1 MLLWFLYKFCSIYLG
16 FCTVCGC
23 HWLQHKHITY
33 EYNTNPI
40 HLKSNTT
47 TSTSSNKQMSL
58 TDIDKR
64 IRDLREE
71 AAKIQAVYRK
81 LARFLYANAIIPIND
96 AFAEYLQYFIREEQM
111 KQNAGAHNSEVI
123 DGLKKLMADFN
134 NDMIS
139 FKNASE
145 GQKKSANAADVLQY
159 EEIFDLVSTLY
170 QLPITGR
177 QILEQVNGIKI
188 SQENNTMKRENFV
201 KLPARADSSKVMRQL
216 RDIIS
221 GN

>member
-1 MLLWFLYKFCSIYLG
+1 
-16 FCTVCGC
+16 
-23 HWLQHKHITY
+23 
-33 EYNTNPI
+33 
-40 HLKSNTT
+40 
-47 TSTSSNKQMSL
+47 MSL

-111 KQNAGAHNSEVI
+111 KQNAGAHNSDVI